1 MVSERIAAKAK
12 LAELRA
18 MLRRIEENRLDADD
32 RATLVALIGEVIE
45 QAEPGQEWLTIE
57 LSDDEDDSGEKTD
70 EVDGTVEST

>member
-18 MLRRIEENRLDADD
+18 LLRRIEEHRLEAED
-32 RATLVALIGEVIE
+32 RATVGALISEVIE

>member
-1 MVSERIAAKAK
+1 VG
-12 LAELRA
+12 
-18 MLRRIEENRLDADD
+18 
-32 RATLVALIGEVIE
+32 ALICEVIE